1 MLDDCHQNFFF
12 QIVHESYPDVNTT
25 FDILGRQLA
34 ITQTAIKMLGNVPT
48 YPVRS
53 QIEYSYAD
61 GTGGD
66 HGISSETIS
75 YDFNLDG
82 SFELTRVLDRADRSF
97 GRDMGFTLGT
107 AENHASDQSVSYG
120 YNNAGN
126 VNGVTGAGKVFTYG
140 YAYAQAAGA
149 PRVGVA
155 ADPEGAINDFKPYAL
170 AAPKHTVIRTY
181 EATRDVLVSIDNKI
195 GTSVSYYIYGVNNLG
210 QRETL
215 NTTGPA
221 FSGLA
226 PNHNWAWQY
235 DALGQITT
243 ATCGWDSDL
252 SRTYTFD
259 DIGNRLTATTDS
271 GEDAATT
278 TYTPNS
284 LNQYISINPGTAVTP
299 AYDNDGNLY
308 TDAAV
313 NAIGLGL
320 KFKWDGEN
328 RLTAVCKD
336 DEGSTLLASYAYDP
350 IGRRIRKTITSASI
364 QGPSDTAYAYDGW
377 NVVAEYAINGSSA
390 TLTQAYTWGLDLSGS
405 LQGAGGV
412 GGLLCIHR
420 GPGTATNGDRTWTDA
435 FYPTFDGNGN
445 VSEYFDKDGT
455 QVAHFEYDPFGRIV
469 NSTGSPENFPY
480 RFSTKP
486 QDFETGL
493 FYYGYRYY
501 NPLTGRWPSR
511 DPISEPGGMNLYGF
525 VGNNGISYVDGDG
538 RINLPGIFIGV
549 GWELTIQIT
558 ANVASGEDWYKI
570 DVTDVV
576 VAGAIGAFFPGA
588 GDVLKGVT
596 KGLAKQGKA
605 IKAGA
610 KALARAKGNLRKWK
624 LAAKAKAAAEAE
636 AEAWKDVAK
645 IGAGVVAGKVAGK
658 AANAAAD
665 AIEEQFQ
672 GDCPPEINEDGIVT
686 LPPLYILLDS
696 ESGKVID
703 VSEISLGGRP
713 IDPNNPPPFLIPDP

>member
-511 DPISEPGGMNLYGF
+511 DPIGERGGMNLYGF
-525 VGNNGISYVDGDG
+525 IRNEGIGRYDILGMFTPPDWFNFGVEARFVSFVEAKSRAFRSQSRVLALWTKPKCCSIHYQSKTDDGFVD
-538 RINLPGIFIGV
+538 I
-549 GWELTIQIT
+549 IT
-558 ANVASGEDWYKI
+558 D
-570 DVTDVV
+570 
-576 VAGAIGAFFPGA
+576 
-588 GDVLKGVT
+588 
-596 KGLAKQGKA
+596 
-605 IKAGA
+605 
-610 KALARAKGNLRKWK
+610 
-624 LAAKAKAAAEAE
+624 
-636 AEAWKDVAK
+636 
-645 IGAGVVAGKVAGK
+645 
-658 AANAAAD
+658 
-665 AIEEQFQ
+665 
-672 GDCPPEINEDGIVT
+672 
-686 LPPLYILLDS
+686 LYYY
-696 ESGKVID
+696 
-703 VSEISLGGRP
+703 
-713 IDPNNPPPFLIPDP
+713 NPPPNFGEAFLDGLYEKLIEEATDKALEKAKLLKIVIELTKISYAAYQKSLPPKSTFTEESIVLGKESRLGQFYPVKSREWKTTSVDELELDEASCTSLNKAYPEKIYKY